1 MLQRET
7 VKLPGGATTQVFR
20 GGRGE
25 TVVWLHGPHGL
36 RGHDPVVAELAKRFA
51 VIAPL
56 APGFADLS
64 EIHDIDTVH
73 DLALHYDAVFDAL
86 GLDRITLIG
95 HSFGAMIAAEYA
107 AHYPR
112 RVAKLV
118 LLSPF
123 GLWRDDHP
131 VADLFSVPYAAFN
144 TMLWKGGKTSPEMSD
159 PADEPN
165 DPIEKQVQLAQA
177 MTTVAKFI
185 WPIPD
190 RGLRRRLP
198 RVTAETLVIYGADDA
213 FVPALYA
220 DEFANAIRGARKA
233 VIADAAHMAPYEKLA
248 DVFALLAPF
257 VRTGEPATLH

>member
-1 MLQRET
+1 MLKRE
-7 VKLPGGATTQVFR
+7 VVNLPGGATAQVYR

-25 TVVWLHGPHGL
+25 TIVWLHGPHGL
-36 RGHDPVVAELAKRFA
+36 RGHDPFIEKLIQRYA

-56 APGFADLS
+56 APGFTDLT
-64 EIHDIDTVH
+64 EIDDIDDVH
-73 DLALHYDAVFDAL
+73 DLVLHYDAVFDAL
-86 GLDRITLIG
+86 GLDRIILIG

-131 VADLFSVPYAAFN
+131 VADLFSVPYANFN
-144 TMLWKGGKTSPEMSD
+144 ALLWKTGKASAEMAD
-159 PADEPN
+159 PADDPN
-165 DPIEKQVQLAQA
+165 DPVEKQVALAQA

-190 RGLRRRLP
+190 RRLRRRLP
-198 RVTAETLVIYGADDA
+198 RVTAETLVIFGADDK
-213 FVPALYA
+213 FVPPLYA
-220 DEFANAIRGARKA
+220 DEFAKAIRGARTA
-233 VIADAAHMAPYEKLA
+233 MVPGAAHMVPYEKPD
-248 DVFALLAPF
+248 DVLRHLEPF
-257 VRTGEPATLH
+257 LGARIEMASR

>member
-1 MLQRET
+1 MLKKET
-7 VKLPGGATTQVFR
+7 VKLPGGGSAQIFR
-20 GGRGE
+20 GGKGAP
-25 TVVWLHGPHGL
+25 VVWLHGPHGL
-36 RGHDPVVAELAKRFA
+36 RGHDPVVAELAKRYS

-56 APGFADLS
+56 APGFADLD
-64 EIHDIDTVH
+64 EIYDIDTVH

-86 GLDRITLIG
+86 GLDRINLIG

-112 RVAKLV
+112 RVGKLV

-131 VADLFSVPYAAFN
+131 VADLFSVPYANFN
-144 TMLWKGGKTSPEMSD
+144 AMLWKDGKASPEMSD

-165 DPIEKQVQLAQA
+165 DPIEKQVALAQA
-177 MTTVAKFI
+177 LTTVAKFI

-198 RVTAETLVIYGADDA
+198 RVTAETLVICGADDA

-220 DEFANAIRGARKA
+220 DEFAGAIEGARKA
-233 VIADAAHMAPYEKLA
+233 IIAKAAHMAPYEKPA
-248 DVFALLAPF
+248 EVFALLDAF
-257 VRTGEPATLH
+257 MRTGAPATAR

>member
-7 VKLPGGATTQVFR
+7 VKLPAGGSAQVFR
-20 GGRGE
+20 GGSGE
-25 TVVWLHGPHGL
+25 QIVWLHGPHGL
-36 RGHDPVVAELAKRFA
+36 RGHDPVVQELTKRFS

-56 APGFADLS
+56 APGFADLD
-64 EIHDIDTVH
+64 EIHDIDSVH

-86 GLDRITLIG
+86 KLDRITLIG

-131 VADLFSVPYAAFN
+131 VADLFSVPYANFN
-144 TMLWKGGKTSPEMSD
+144 AMLWKTGKASAEMSD

-165 DPIEKQVQLAQA
+165 DPIEKQVALAQA

-190 RGLRRRLP
+190 RNLRRRLP
-198 RVTAETLVIYGADDA
+198 RVTAQTLVICGADDA

-220 DEFANAIRGARKA
+220 DEFANAIHGARKA
-233 VIADAAHMAPYEKLA
+233 VIEGAAHMAPYEKPA
-248 DVFALLAPF
+248 EVFALLDSF
-257 VRTGEPATLH
+257 VKAGKPASR

>member
-1 MLQRET
+1 MLKRET

-20 GGRGE
+20 GGRGD

-36 RGHDPVVAELAKRFA
+36 RGSDPVVAELAKRHA

-56 APGFADLS
+56 APGFADIA
-64 EIHDIDTVH
+64 EINDIDTVH

-86 GLDRITLIG
+86 GLDHLTLIG

-112 RVAKLV
+112 RVAKLA

-131 VADLFSVPYAAFN
+131 VADLFCVPYANFN
-144 TMLWKGGKTSPEMSD
+144 AMLWKSGKASPEMSD
-159 PADEPN
+159 PADDPN
-165 DPIEKQVQLAQA
+165 DPVEKQVLLAQSL
-177 MTTVAKFI
+177 TTVAKFI

-190 RGLRRRLP
+190 RNLRRRLP
-198 RVTAETLVIYGADDA
+198 RVTAETLIVMGADDA

-220 DEFANAIRGARKA
+220 DEFAGAIRGARKA
-233 VIADAAHMAPYEKLA
+233 IIADAAHMAPYEKPA
-248 DVFALLAPF
+248 EVFHLLDAF
-257 VRTGEPATLH
+257 VRSREPAVAQ

>member
-1 MLQRET
+1 MLKREVVT
-7 VKLPGGATTQVFR
+7 LPDGAKSQVYR

-25 TVVWLHGPHGL
+25 TIVWLHGPHGL
-36 RGHDPVVAELAKRFA
+36 RGHDPFVAQLAERYT

-56 APGFADLS
+56 APGYTDLA
-64 EIHDIDTVH
+64 EIDDIDDVH
-73 DLALHYDAVFDAL
+73 DLVLHYDAVFDAL
-86 GLDRITLIG
+86 GLDRVILIG

-131 VADLFSVPYAAFN
+131 VADLFSVPYANFN
-144 TMLWKGGKTSPEMSD
+144 ALLWKTGKVSPEMSD
-159 PADEPN
+159 PADDPN
-165 DPIEKQVQLAQA
+165 DPVEKQIALAQA

-190 RGLRRRLP
+190 RRLRRRLP
-198 RVTAETLVIYGADDA
+198 RITAPTLVVFGADDR

-220 DEFANAIRGARKA
+220 DEFANAIGNARKA
-233 VIADAAHMAPYEKLA
+233 IIPDAAHMAPYETPG
-248 DVFALLAPF
+248 DVFRHLEPF
-257 VRTGEPATLH
+257 IGTRIEMATR